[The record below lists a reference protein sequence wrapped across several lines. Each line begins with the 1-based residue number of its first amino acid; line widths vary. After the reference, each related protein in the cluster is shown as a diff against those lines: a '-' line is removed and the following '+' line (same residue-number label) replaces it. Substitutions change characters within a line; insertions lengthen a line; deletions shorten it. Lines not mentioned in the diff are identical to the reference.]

1 MNLSK
6 KKRLAKKTF
15 GVGTDRIVFV
25 ESRLGEIKDAITKQD
40 LRDLEKSGAIII
52 KTRKGRRN
60 LGHLGVRRKSRSTGN
75 IRKKVGQNKRDYMA
89 ITRKLRGYLLE
100 LHSRGE
106 ISKEDLVSIRKKI
119 RNREFRSKTHFKELR
134 GGIKK

>member
-15 GVGTDRIVFV
+15 RVGTDRIVFV

-40 LRDLEKSGAIII
+40 LRALEKSGAIII
-52 KTRKGRRN
+52 KIRKG
-60 LGHLGVRRKSRSTGN
+60 GAKVHKRKSRSTGN
-75 IRKKVGQNKRDYMA
+75 IRKKVRQNKRDYMA
-89 ITRKLRGYLLE
+89 ITRKLRTYLLE

-106 ISKEDLVSIRKKI
+106 ISKEDMRSMRKKI

-134 GGIKK
+134 EGVRK

>member
-15 GVGTDRIVFV
+15 GVGSDRIVFV

-52 KTRKGRRN
+52 KIRKG
-60 LGHLGVRRKSRSTGN
+60 GAKVHKRKSRSTGN
-75 IRKKVGQNKRDYMA
+75 IRKKVRQNKRDYMA
-89 ITRKLRGYLLE
+89 ITRKLRTYLLE

-106 ISKEDLVSIRKKI
+106 ISKEDMRSMRKKI

-134 GGIKK
+134 EGVRK

>member
-15 GVGTDRIVFV
+15 GVGSDRIVFV

-52 KTRKGRRN
+52 KIRKG
-60 LGHLGVRRKSRSTGN
+60 GAKVHKRKSRSTGN